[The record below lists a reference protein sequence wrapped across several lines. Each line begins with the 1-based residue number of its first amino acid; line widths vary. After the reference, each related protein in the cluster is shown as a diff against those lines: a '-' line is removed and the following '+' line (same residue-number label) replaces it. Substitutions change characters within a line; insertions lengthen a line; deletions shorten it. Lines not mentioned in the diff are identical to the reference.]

1 MKSKTIAVD
10 LEKNVFEIGISDRPA
25 DDEDIPFKPG
35 KVLVVFCESGAGD
48 GRDGSLQCR
57 PSLGREIQNL
67 GHAVVLISPQYVRP
81 YVPRSKTDRADVKGL
96 LEAHRN
102 ADIRAVPIKTVAQQ
116 QLTALH
122 RIRSTWMR
130 TRTARINMVRGCWRV
145 RACAADGSPAAG
157 ARSHGLIEDADVEI
171 PMTVRVMFS
180 EVCTEIRELEARI
193 QSVEREL
200 EALARQMPEV
210 ARLRSIPGIGLLT
223 STAMVG
229 FVGDPRRFR
238 SCRHFASYM
247 GLTPRERSSGN
258 RRRLGAISK
267 QGNVYLRML
276 LIHGGR
282 TLLWGAHRKGAQP
295 SALQKW
301 GLRLH
306 TLRGHNT
313 ATVALANKLASLR

>member
-10 LEKNVFEIGISDRPA
+10 LAKNVFEIGISDRPGQMT
-25 DDEDIPFKPG
+25 KTYRLSRG
-35 KVLVVFCESGAGD
+35 KFLSFFANQELATVVMEACSAAHHW
-48 GRDGSLQCR
+48 
-57 PSLGREIQNL
+57 GREIQKL
-67 GHAVVLISPQYVRP
+67 GHTVVLISPQYVRP

-130 TRTARINMVRGCWRV
+130 TRTARINMVRGLLGEFGLV
-145 RACAADGSPAAG
+145 LPTG
-157 ARSHGLIEDADVEI
+157 ARRLVPGVMGLIEDADVEI

-223 STAMVG
+223 STAMVELQEIQHTTEMETRSVAEHTFYRKSQRQGTRTSESIVIGQVGVDCVKRVTRVSTAG
-229 FVGDPRRFR
+229 FD
-238 SCRHFASYM
+238 
-247 GLTPRERSSGN
+247 
-258 RRRLGAISK
+258 
-267 QGNVYLRML
+267 
-276 LIHGGR
+276 
-282 TLLWGAHRKGAQP
+282 GAHHRVG
-295 SALQKW
+295 
-301 GLRLH
+301 
-306 TLRGHNT
+306 
-313 ATVALANKLASLR
+313 

>member
-1 MKSKTIAVD
+1 M
-10 LEKNVFEIGISDRPA
+10 
-25 DDEDIPFKPG
+25 PG
-35 KVLVVFCESGAGD
+35 V
-48 GRDGSLQCR
+48 
-57 PSLGREIQNL
+57 
-67 GHAVVLISPQYVRP
+67 
-81 YVPRSKTDRADVKGL
+81 
-96 LEAHRN
+96 
-102 ADIRAVPIKTVAQQ
+102 
-116 QLTALH
+116 
-122 RIRSTWMR
+122 M
-130 TRTARINMVRGCWRV
+130 
-145 RACAADGSPAAG
+145 
-157 ARSHGLIEDADVEI
+157 GLIEDADVEI

-238 SCRHFASYM
+238 SCRHFASYL

-282 TLLWGAHRKGAQP
+282 HSAMECASKRGATFGSAEMGSPAPHTPRAQHGHGCFSQQTGP
-295 SALQKW
+295 H
-301 GLRLH
+301 GLGRLDTGH
-306 TLRGHNT
+306 GVRG
-313 ATVALANKLASLR
+313 

>member
-1 MKSKTIAVD
+1 MSIFRQYPLRRWRNSNSPSCTAS
-10 LEKNVFEIGISDRPA
+10 GRPGCG
-25 DDEDIPFKPG
+25 PG
-35 KVLVVFCESGAGD
+35 
-48 GRDGSLQCR
+48 R
-57 PSLGREIQNL
+57 
-67 GHAVVLISPQYVRP
+67 
-81 YVPRSKTDRADVKGL
+81 RASTWCGGL
-96 LEAHRN
+96 LGEFGLVLPTEALRL
-102 ADIRAVPIKTVAQQ
+102 VPGV
-116 QLTALH
+116 
-122 RIRSTWMR
+122 M
-130 TRTARINMVRGCWRV
+130 
-145 RACAADGSPAAG
+145 
-157 ARSHGLIEDADVEI
+157 GLIEDADVEI

-238 SCRHFASYM
+238 SCRHFASYL

-282 TLLWGAHRKGAQP
+282 TLL
-295 SALQKW
+295 
-301 GLRLH
+301 
-306 TLRGHNT
+306 
-313 ATVALANKLASLR
+313 

>member
-1 MKSKTIAVD
+1 
-10 LEKNVFEIGISDRPA
+10 
-25 DDEDIPFKPG
+25 
-35 KVLVVFCESGAGD
+35 
-48 GRDGSLQCR
+48 
-57 PSLGREIQNL
+57 
-67 GHAVVLISPQYVRP
+67 
-81 YVPRSKTDRADVKGL
+81 
-96 LEAHRN
+96 
-102 ADIRAVPIKTVAQQ
+102 
-116 QLTALH
+116 
-122 RIRSTWMR
+122 
-130 TRTARINMVRGCWRV
+130 MVRGLLGEFGLV
-145 RACAADGSPAAG
+145 LPTG
-157 ARSHGLIEDADVEI
+157 ARRLVPGVMGLIEDADVEI
-171 PMTVRVMFS
+171 PMTLRAMFS
-180 EVCTEIRELEARI
+180 EVCAEIRELEARI

-210 ARLRSIPGIGLLT
+210 ARLRSIPGVGLLT

-229 FVGDPRRFR
+229 FVGDVRRFR
-238 SCRHFASYM
+238 SSRHFASYL

-282 TLLWGAHRKGAQP
+282 TLLWSAHRKGAKP

-313 ATVALANKLASLR
+313 ATVALANKLARTAWAVWTQDTVCEADRRAA

>member
-1 MKSKTIAVD
+1 MPI
-10 LEKNVFEIGISDRPA
+10 F
-25 DDEDIPFKPG
+25 
-35 KVLVVFCESGAGD
+35 
-48 GRDGSLQCR
+48 GRYPLRRWRNS
-57 PSLGREIQNL
+57 N
-67 GHAVVLISPQYVRP
+67 SPP
-81 YVPRSKTDRADVKGL
+81 
-96 LEAHRN
+96 
-102 ADIRAVPIKTVAQQ
+102 
-116 QLTALH
+116 LH

-130 TRTARINMVRGCWRV
+130 TRTARINMVRGLLGEFGLV
-145 RACAADGSPAAG
+145 LPTG
-157 ARSHGLIEDADVEI
+157 ARRLVPGVMGLIEDADVEI

-238 SCRHFASYM
+238 SCRHFASYL

-282 TLLWGAHRKGAQP
+282 TLLWSAHRKGAQP

-313 ATVALANKLASLR
+313 ATVALANKLARTVWAVWTQDTAYEADRRAA